1 MERIRILTV
10 KIMMFCILIGSC
22 LGMMA
27 VFVQAEEDIPGVIFE
42 NSRNEAP
49 DLYIK
54 KQVKTAMEGYDPPE
68 DQEFS
73 FVLKLDGELAKR
85 LEYRVFDKEDEE
97 IFDRDILGNR
107 KRFQTDR
114 SGTFALKAGQTAL
127 FEYVGSGVR
136 YEVTEQP
143 VEDYVQIQP
152 QGESAAVGTVPPS
165 GAYVNFVNLYIPK
178 SDRDTANLM
187 IQKSISFPEGY
198 EMPET
203 PWFSFQLQLDGRKF
217 SLEQYEIHDSRTDEL
232 LDKGVTDSE
241 GIFKIKGGCT
251 AVFRE
256 IPTDIDYL
264 VTEKP
269 EDGWYST
276 KETSLEGTVTAPG
289 TIVNFNNKNVSFAVS
304 KEVEG
309 GESTE
314 EFRFLLT
321 KADRTVWADAA
332 YYLYRTVDG
341 KLVDDLVHQT
351 EKDGSFLM
359 CHGQTAVFI
368 GGEPGTIY
376 NVSEIA
382 NPDYVQVLP
391 ADSRGYTDKMVFDG
405 VEVLPFINRKESNAG
420 TLSVTKVVENVKGT
434 AAFAQDEYGFL
445 LYRKKLSEN
454 EQESV
459 YEPVKNADFV
469 ISSGDTELTGQTDA
483 EGKFTIKANETVR
496 FTGLDYGEYKVE
508 ESQLSIEYVAKDGQK
523 VQEGILTE
531 EGLQFT
537 FVNLYLCKELDLY
550 LTKKT
555 TDGQPL
561 EGASFMLY
569 RDAALTNAV
578 REEPFV
584 SGADGM
590 AIISDLKAGTYYLK
604 EIRSPEGYRLW
615 ENPIKIDVM
624 RVGANME
631 VTVDDSLL
639 GTDEAG
645 QIYTKLYQDRDDEAY
660 ITVYNSRNF
669 MLPMTGGTGVFLF
682 TSLGML
688 GLTIGT
694 LLYKKQC
701 SHRANQ

>member
-1 MERIRILTV
+1 
-10 KIMMFCILIGSC
+10 MFCILIGSC

-143 VEDYVQIQP
+143 AEDYVQIQP

-368 GGEPGTIY
+368 GGEP
-376 NVSEIA
+376 EI
-382 NPDYVQVLP
+382 
-391 ADSRGYTDKMVFDG
+391 G
-405 VEVLPFINRKESNAG
+405 
-420 TLSVTKVVENVKGT
+420 
-434 AAFAQDEYGFL
+434 
-445 LYRKKLSEN
+445 
-454 EQESV
+454 
-459 YEPVKNADFV
+459 
-469 ISSGDTELTGQTDA
+469 
-483 EGKFTIKANETVR
+483 
-496 FTGLDYGEYKVE
+496 
-508 ESQLSIEYVAKDGQK
+508 
-523 VQEGILTE
+523 
-531 EGLQFT
+531 
-537 FVNLYLCKELDLY
+537 
-550 LTKKT
+550 
-555 TDGQPL
+555 
-561 EGASFMLY
+561 
-569 RDAALTNAV
+569 
-578 REEPFV
+578 
-584 SGADGM
+584 
-590 AIISDLKAGTYYLK
+590 
-604 EIRSPEGYRLW
+604 
-615 ENPIKIDVM
+615 
-624 RVGANME
+624 
-631 VTVDDSLL
+631 
-639 GTDEAG
+639 
-645 QIYTKLYQDRDDEAY
+645 
-660 ITVYNSRNF
+660 
-669 MLPMTGGTGVFLF
+669 
-682 TSLGML
+682 
-688 GLTIGT
+688 
-694 LLYKKQC
+694 
-701 SHRANQ
+701 RAHV